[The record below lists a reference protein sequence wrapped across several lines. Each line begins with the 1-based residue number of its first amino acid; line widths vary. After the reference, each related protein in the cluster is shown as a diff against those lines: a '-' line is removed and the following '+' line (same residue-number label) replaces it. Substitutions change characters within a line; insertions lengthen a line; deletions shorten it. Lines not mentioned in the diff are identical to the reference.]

1 MRTGFRATQHT
12 HVQYLLQCHEM
23 LLHAAVRLD
32 RSFAYRC
39 LFTLMLKATAEHAE
53 CCPTCTYSCCLQAM
67 GSEVKYQ
74 DAIIERNQEHVSNA
88 DSQLRNL
95 SNQAVKDHRLN
106 YKRR

>member
-1 MRTGFRATQHT
+1 
-12 HVQYLLQCHEM
+12 M

-32 RSFAYRC
+32 HSFAYRH
-39 LFTLMLKATAEHAE
+39 LFTLVLKAAARHIHIF
-53 CCPTCTYSCCLQAM
+53 CCLQAM